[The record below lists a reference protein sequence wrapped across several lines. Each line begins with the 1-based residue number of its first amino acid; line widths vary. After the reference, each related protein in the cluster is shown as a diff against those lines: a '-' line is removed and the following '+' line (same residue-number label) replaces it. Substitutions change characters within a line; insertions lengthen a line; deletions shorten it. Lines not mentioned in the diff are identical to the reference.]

1 MRDPARGPGDPARE
15 ETTRPVTAGSGHR
28 MAAPAND
35 PGDPARRPPTSA
47 PATAAPTHGPEHPTP
62 ATAMPAHR
70 PEHPVHPPATQAP
83 AGAVPAQRPRAPA
96 RTTAAAP
103 GETGP
108 PREEPATAAEREPVR
123 RGAGLAHGI
132 ADAVRRC
139 PDVVDLSGGPF
150 GTVATYLPGERVSG
164 VALHEDGIEISVV
177 VRLGRP
183 LPEIADEVRAAVAP
197 LADDLPVNVHIGGLT

>member
-1 MRDPARGPGDPARE
+1 VRDPARGPEDPARE
-15 ETTRPVTAGSGHR
+15 EATRPVTAGSGR
-28 MAAPAND
+28 RTATPANN
-35 PGDPARRPPTSA
+35 PGDPAHRPPT
-47 PATAAPTHGPEHPTP
+47 PAHGPEPPKHPTP
-62 ATAMPAHR
+62 ATVMPAHK

-96 RTTAAAP
+96 RTTAATP
-103 GETGP
+103 GETASP
-108 PREEPATAAEREPVR
+108 PREEPVAAAEREPAGR
-123 RGAGLAHGI
+123 EAGLAHGI

-150 GTVATYLPGERVSG
+150 GTVATYLPGERVPG